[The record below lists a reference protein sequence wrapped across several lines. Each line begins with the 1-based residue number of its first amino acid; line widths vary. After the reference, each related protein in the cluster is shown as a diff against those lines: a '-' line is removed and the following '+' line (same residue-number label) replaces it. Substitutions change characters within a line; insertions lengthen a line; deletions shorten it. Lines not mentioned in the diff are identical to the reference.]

1 VPFLLKNNNAK
12 TIINQIGGIN
22 SSDLTV
28 VVADTSQFPI
38 TGDFL
43 VTIWD
48 SATYP
53 NPCEDN
59 NTEIVKVT
67 GVSGN
72 ILTIERGQEDT
83 VGVAHANGQATQML
97 ITAGHFEEIQNAISA
112 SSNIPIIG
120 EDLTSQVDGIKD
132 IFTISNSYLANTM
145 AVYLSGQR
153 LRRNFGYTE
162 ETDTTIKI
170 LGDLVNV
177 GERIIVDYYTA

>member
-1 VPFLLKNNNAK
+1 MFLLKENNAK

-22 SSDLTV
+22 ASDLTV
-28 VVADTSQFPI
+28 VVADASQFPN

-43 VTIWD
+43 VTIWNNT
-48 SATYP
+48 AYP
-53 NPCEDN
+53 NPSDDT
-59 NTEIVKVT
+59 NTEIIKVT

-72 ILTIERGQEDT
+72 TLTIERGQEDT

-97 ITAGHFEEIQNAISA
+97 ITAGHFEEIENAISV
-112 SSNIPIIG
+112 SSNLPIIG
-120 EDLTSQVDGIKD
+120 EDLTSQIDGIKD
-132 IFTISNSYLANTM
+132 TFTISNNYVANTT

-170 LGDLVNV
+170 SNPILEV
-177 GERIIVDYYTA
+177 GHRIVIDYYKS